1 MPKKNTIKQQQSM
14 CNEGHMRPDELKFQ
28 YDIKGAVEKYKRV
41 KPQDVFDNYKDNKI
55 KKKVKKK

>member
-1 MPKKNTIKQQQSM
+1 MPKKNTIKQIF
-14 CNEGHMRPDELKFQ
+14 NEGHHRPDELKFQ

-41 KPQDVFDNYKDNKI
+41 KPQDVFEGYKKDNKV